1 MPQLDP
7 SVFATQLFW
16 LALTFIPLYLILWK
30 VALPRITDIRAAR
43 RERIADDLEKAE
55 TLREEAATAL
65 AEYEAAFATATA
77 RAQTALRE
85 AAHEMAEEATRQR
98 EALAE
103 RLAEETAEAVADAV
117 ETSDGDTAEDK
128 AAIAEQ
134 TAEGGTPNEQAD
146 DTAAEAAPAE
156 ETAAEDKGE

>member
-43 RERIADDLEKAE
+43 RERIEDDLEKAE

-65 AEYEAAFATATA
+65 AEYEAAIATATA
-77 RAQTALRE
+77 RAQTAIRE

-103 RLAEETAEAVADAV
+103 RLAEETAEAEQRIADETQRVVADIGTMAADLALRAAGRLTREPISQDEANAAV
-117 ETSDGDTAEDK
+117 EAVM
-128 AAIAEQ
+128 Q
-134 TAEGGTPNEQAD
+134 GGR
-146 DTAAEAAPAE
+146 
-156 ETAAEDKGE
+156 